1 MNQEVFHGSFNKLFF
16 FQTLLTQKLN
26 IDTQNG

>member
-1 MNQEVFHGSFNKLFF
+1 MNQAVFHGSFNKLFF
-16 FQTLLTQKLN
+16 SKTLLTQKLN